1 MSMFP
6 NMAPYEV
13 NRSTN
18 IIDEYC
24 ERGREL
30 VEHGEL
36 FPISQSDNLALI
48 AYWKRQRETVL
59 ATTGKCSGGCVNVN
73 QVLHPKGMMVC
84 PHTWQPCPHVRG
96 SQGKESTEQQ

>member
-1 MSMFP
+1 MFP

-30 VEHGEL
+30 VERGEL

-48 AYWKRQRETVL
+48 AYWQRQRSTVVV
-59 ATTGKCSGGCVNVN
+59 TTGKCSGGCVNVK
-73 QVLHPKGMMVC
+73 QVLHPQGRMVC
-84 PHTWQPCPHVRG
+84 PHTWQVCPHVRG
-96 SQGKESTEQQ
+96 SRGKDIVDQQ